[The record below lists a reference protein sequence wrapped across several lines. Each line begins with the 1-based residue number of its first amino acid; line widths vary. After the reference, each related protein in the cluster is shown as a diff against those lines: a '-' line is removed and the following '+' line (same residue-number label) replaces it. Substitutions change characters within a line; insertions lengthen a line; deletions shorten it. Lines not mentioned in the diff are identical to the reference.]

1 MPTLVLPVPETY
13 DSITRPVIYD
23 VTRKLFK
30 WTGLHENT
38 PIMYMSP
45 NGATM
50 QPGSTLLHNPEDSEL
65 AFDDQVTV
73 EVEEDTELDRIL
85 STAVVQPE
93 NLFIFN
99 DPRVETM
106 MKPAYSSTQ
115 ISINFKFR
123 AIDEVKAKRW
133 RDQIRMRMSQMRDLV
148 MLDIRYSYQVP
159 GIAIHIL
166 EEIHRLMENVAPY
179 HETFAQWF
187 KNASSPTMSLVSNFS
202 GEQKQPVISE
212 RQGEIVGYWDFE
224 GEPEKGSKEDEGET
238 WTVSFAFKFK
248 YDKPLSVVLQY
259 PQVIHNQVIK
269 YKDTKPPHN
278 PNQIQKN
285 FTLSKYYFDHF
296 DRTRALD
303 RAGITGNQGI
313 MMPEWDEFVPNQLP
327 PYYLKIF
334 SGMTTLDLSPGGNP
348 KLLMNLD
355 QLSQGYFMDDA
366 MKAFMIGEAPYLTQ
380 QFQSVFTCN
389 LYMANSLRPD
399 GSIVVDNTLGVHTT
413 FNPNPRAR
421 WHVWFGLCF
430 NWSVLSPE
438 AIQRLRMNYPLLAR
452 LIQALWPWWKYDI
465 KTISRTGPGANIVT
479 KDSMNAIL
487 GMSPALI
494 KKVQFNTAGT
504 FYIQAMEPTNAA
516 G

>member
-38 PIMYMSP
+38 PIMYFSP

-73 EVEEDTELDRIL
+73 EVDEDTELDRVL

-93 NLFIFN
+93 NLFIFH
-99 DPRVETM
+99 DPRVETV

-115 ISINFKFR
+115 VSINFKFR

-159 GIAIHIL
+159 GQAMLIL
-166 EEIHRLMENVAPY
+166 HEIHRLMENVAGY
-179 HETFAQWF
+179 GDSFAQWF
-187 KNASSPTMSLVSNFS
+187 KNASSPTMSVISNFA
-202 GEQKQPVISE
+202 GTQKQPAISE
-212 RQGEIVGYWDFE
+212 HQGQIVGYWDFE
-224 GEPEKGSKEDEGET
+224 GEPEKGTKEDEGET

-278 PNQIQKN
+278 PNQVQKN
-285 FTLSKYYFDHF
+285 FTLSKYFFDHF

-303 RAGITGNQGI
+303 HVINNNHGI
-313 MMPEWDEFVPNQLP
+313 MLPKWDEFVPENQA
-327 PYYLKIF
+327 PYYIKIF
-334 SGMTTLDLSPGGNP
+334 SGMCTLDLSENGNP
-348 KLLMNLD
+348 RLLMNLD
-355 QLSQGYFMDDA
+355 QLSEGWNMDAA
-366 MKAFMIGEAPYLTQ
+366 MKAFIIGEAPYMTQ
-380 QFQSVFTCN
+380 LFQSVFSCN
-389 LYMANSLRPD
+389 LYLSNQQQPD
-399 GSIVVDNTLGVHTT
+399 GSIVVDNALNVSTT

-430 NWSVLSPE
+430 NWSMLSGD
-438 AIQRLRMNYPLLAR
+438 AITRLRMNYPILAR
-452 LIQALWPWWKYDI
+452 LVQALWPWWKYPI
-465 KTISRTGPGANIVT
+465 QTIGRPGTAGSNVVT
-479 KDSMNAIL
+479 KGSIDQIL
-487 GMSPALI
+487 GQNPALL
-494 KKVQFNTAGT
+494 KNVQFNTVET
-504 FYIQAMEPTNAA
+504 FYIQAMEPNDAA